1 MKQMEGMNIK
11 LGGKEVAKM
20 EKLADKNRK
29 ISRYS
34 NTTLNHFSKCCYLLG
49 KILYPMGNKANV

>member
-1 MKQMEGMNIK
+1 MKQMEGMNIRME
-11 LGGKEVAKM
+11 GKDLAKI

-34 NTTLNHFSKCCYLLG
+34 NTTLNLCSKETI
-49 KILYPMGNKANV
+49 KK

>member
-11 LGGKEVAKM
+11 LEGKEVAKM

-34 NTTLNHFSKCCYLLG
+34 NTIFNHS
-49 KILYPMGNKANV
+49 